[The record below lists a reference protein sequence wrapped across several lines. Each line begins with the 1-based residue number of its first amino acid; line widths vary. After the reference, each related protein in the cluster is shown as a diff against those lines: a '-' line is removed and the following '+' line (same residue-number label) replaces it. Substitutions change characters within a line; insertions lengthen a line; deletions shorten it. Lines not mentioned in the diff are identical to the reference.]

1 MNKSKFLSLNV
12 HDFLKGAIV
21 AVLTPTLVLIQE
33 ILSDGLF
40 DLDAKKLLAVGL
52 SGFTAYL
59 LKNFFE
65 GKDDEP
71 VSLKA
76 NKSASIA
83 GEDDGEG
90 DDTGFVGS
98 RPTDRDPKKKRD

>member
-52 SGFTAYL
+52 SGFAAYL

-65 GKDDEP
+65 GKDAEP

-76 NKSASIA
+76 NVLAS
-83 GEDDGEG
+83 GEEGDGE
-90 DDTGFVGS
+90 DTGFVGS
-98 RPTDRDPKKKRD
+98 RPTDRDPKKKG

>member
-1 MNKSKFLSLNV
+1 MNKSKFLSLNA
-12 HDFLKGAIV
+12 HDFIKGTIV

-33 ILSDGLF
+33 VLSEGLF

-65 GKDDEP
+65 GKDAEP

-76 NKSASIA
+76 NVLANSEEE
-83 GEDDGEG
+83 GEDNGLI
-90 DDTGFVGS
+90 GS
-98 RPTDRDPKKKRD
+98 RPKDRG

>member
-65 GKDDEP
+65 GKGVEP

-76 NKSASIA
+76 NVLAS
-83 GEDDGEG
+83 GEEEDGEG
-90 DDTGFVGS
+90 DGLVGS
-98 RPTDRDPKKKRD
+98 RPTDRERNKKRD

>member
-1 MNKSKFLSLNV
+1 MNKSKFLSLNA
-12 HDFLKGAIV
+12 HDFIKGAIV

-33 ILSDGLF
+33 VLSDGLF

-52 SGFTAYL
+52 SGFAAYL

-65 GKDDEP
+65 GKDAEP

-76 NKSASIA
+76 DKSANIA
-83 GEDDGEG
+83 GESDGE
-90 DDTGFVGS
+90 DTGLIGS
-98 RPTDRDPKKKRD
+98 RPKDRG

>member
-1 MNKSKFLSLNV
+1 MNKSKFLSLNA

-65 GKDDEP
+65 GKDAEP

-76 NKSASIA
+76 NVLANGEEEE
-83 GEDDGEG
+83 GED
-90 DDTGFVGS
+90 TGYVGS
-98 RPTDRDPKKKRD
+98 RPTDRERNKKRD

>member
-1 MNKSKFLSLNV
+1 MNKSKFLSLNA

-65 GKDDEP
+65 GKDAEP
-71 VSLKA
+71 VNLKA
-76 NKSASIA
+76 NVLAN
-83 GEDDGEG
+83 GEEDGE
-90 DDTGFVGS
+90 DTGFVGN
-98 RPTDRDPKKKRD
+98 RPKDRG

>member
-1 MNKSKFLSLNV
+1 MDKSKFLSLNA
-12 HDFLKGAIV
+12 HDFVKGAIV
-21 AVLTPTLVLIQE
+21 AILTPTLVLIQE

-65 GKDDEP
+65 GKDAEP

-76 NKSASIA
+76 NVLAS
-83 GEDDGEG
+83 GEEE
-90 DDTGFVGS
+90 DTGLVGS
-98 RPTDRDPKKKRD
+98 RPTDRERNKKRD

>member
-1 MNKSKFLSLNV
+1 MNKSKFLSLNA
-12 HDFLKGAIV
+12 HDFIKGAIV

-33 ILSDGLF
+33 VLSDGLF

-52 SGFTAYL
+52 SGFAAYL

-65 GKDDEP
+65 GKDAEP

-76 NKSASIA
+76 NVLANSEEE
-83 GEDDGEG
+83 GEDNGLI
-90 DDTGFVGS
+90 GS
-98 RPTDRDPKKKRD
+98 RPKDRG

>member
-1 MNKSKFLSLNV
+1 MDKSKFLSLNA
-12 HDFLKGAIV
+12 HDFVKGAIV

-65 GKDDEP
+65 GKDAET
-71 VSLKA
+71 VKLKA
-76 NKSASIA
+76 NVLAS
-83 GEDDGEG
+83 GEEEDGEEIG
-90 DDTGFVGS
+90 VVGS
-98 RPTDRDPKKKRD
+98 RPTDRDPKKRG

>member
-1 MNKSKFLSLNV
+1 MNKSKFLSLNA

-65 GKDDEP
+65 GKDAEP
-71 VSLKA
+71 VNLKA
-76 NKSASIA
+76 NVLAN
-83 GEDDGEG
+83 GEEEEDGN
-90 DDTGFVGS
+90 DTGYVGS
-98 RPTDRDPKKKRD
+98 RPKDRG

>member
-1 MNKSKFLSLNV
+1 MDKSKFLSLNA
-12 HDFLKGAIV
+12 HDFVKGAIV
-21 AVLTPTLVLIQE
+21 AILTPTLVLIQE

-65 GKDDEP
+65 GKDAEP
-71 VSLKA
+71 VSLKV
-76 NKSASIA
+76 NKSASLGGD
-83 GEDDGEG
+83 GEDDGDG
-90 DDTGFVGS
+90 LIGS
-98 RPTDRDPKKKRD
+98 RPTDRERNKKRD